1 VRFESLF
8 RVLFV
13 IYCLEAGIFLTLSP
27 WTDGWGRLAL
37 LVPFGPARDAF
48 LHPALRGLLSGF
60 GIVHLI
66 WAVHDVD
73 LFVRRRPHR
82 ESDSLPLRDQ

>member
-27 WTDGWGRLAL
+27 WTDGWSRLAL
-37 LVPFGPARDAF
+37 LLPFESGRSLF
-48 LHPALRGLLSGF
+48 LHPSLRGLVSGF

-73 LFVRRRPHR
+73 LFIRRPAHR
-82 ESDSLPLRDQ
+82 ETGSLPLRDQ